1 MVFHSFALHW
11 EDITLYDAAGVRS
24 YCLVFVIEIIIG
36 PKKGSDV
43 ELENGTKAMVTKLTS
58 ITDKII
64 KCRTN
69 DKSSTEGKC
78 PKSFQ
83 SIRGK
88 TIADCLGQEVV
99 VDILRFADR
108 SSFGQL
114 PSWLPLQS
122 GPSPPLQS
130 FPDGGWLQLPAS
142 TKSCILASFYDRST
156 CWGRSYV
163 GGSWWLS
170 NLSGRSCIHSG
181 WGGVGWPAWHSRLP
195 VAT

>member
-1 MVFHSFALHW
+1 MVFHSFALHC
-11 EDITLYDAAGVRS
+11 EDINLYDAAGVRS
-24 YCLVFVIEIIIG
+24 YCLVFVIKIIIG

-88 TIADCLGQEVV
+88 TIADCLGQGV

-114 PSWLPLQS
+114 PS
-122 GPSPPLQS
+122 
-130 FPDGGWLQLPAS
+130 F
-142 TKSCILASFYDRST
+142 LASRLFLPGFP
-156 CWGRSYV
+156 CNLG
-163 GGSWWLS
+163 LPHPC
-170 NLSGRSCIHSG
+170 NLSQTEVDSSSRRQPN
-181 WGGVGWPAWHSRLP
+181 PAF
-195 VAT
+195 

>member
-1 MVFHSFALHW
+1 MGNGFSLFVLHC
-11 EDITLYDAAGVRS
+11 EDITLYDAASVRS
-24 YCLVFVIEIIIG
+24 YCLVFVIKIIIG

-69 DKSSTEGKC
+69 DKSLTEGKC

-114 PSWLPLQS
+114 PS
-122 GPSPPLQS
+122 
-130 FPDGGWLQLPAS
+130 F
-142 TKSCILASFYDRST
+142 LASRLFLPGFPRNLGLPHP
-156 CWGRSYV
+156 C
-163 GGSWWLS
+163 
-170 NLSGRSCIHSG
+170 NLSQTEVDSSSRRQPN
-181 WGGVGWPAWHSRLP
+181 PAF
-195 VAT
+195 

>member
-1 MVFHSFALHW
+1 MVFHSFALHC
-11 EDITLYDAAGVRS
+11 EDINLYDAAGVRS
-24 YCLVFVIEIIIG
+24 YCLVFVIKIIVG

-69 DKSSTEGKC
+69 DKSLTEGKC

-114 PSWLPLQS
+114 PSWLPDC
-122 GPSPPLQS
+122 S
-130 FPDGGWLQLPAS
+130 F
-142 TKSCILASFYDRST
+142 LASPAIWAFPTPVIFPRRRLT
-156 CWGRSYV
+156 PAP
-163 GGSWWLS
+163 
-170 NLSGRSCIHSG
+170 
-181 WGGVGWPAWHSRLP
+181 GVNQILHFSLFL
-195 VAT
+195 

>member
-24 YCLVFVIEIIIG
+24 YCLVFVIKIIIG

-69 DKSSTEGKC
+69 DKSLTEGKC

-114 PSWLPLQS
+114 PSFLASRLFLPGFPCNLGLPHPCNLSQTEVDS
-122 GPSPPLQS
+122 SSRRQPSPA
-130 FPDGGWLQLPAS
+130 F
-142 TKSCILASFYDRST
+142 
-156 CWGRSYV
+156 
-163 GGSWWLS
+163 
-170 NLSGRSCIHSG
+170 
-181 WGGVGWPAWHSRLP
+181 
-195 VAT
+195 

>member
-1 MVFHSFALHW
+1 MVFHSFALHC
-11 EDITLYDAAGVRS
+11 EDINLYDAAGVRS

-43 ELENGTKAMVTKLTS
+43 ELENGTKAMVTKLTN

-69 DKSSTEGKC
+69 DKSLTEGKC

-88 TIADCLGQEVV
+88 TIADCLGQGV

-114 PSWLPLQS
+114 PSFLASRLFLPGFPRNLGLPHPCNLSQTEVDS
-122 GPSPPLQS
+122 SSRRQPSPA
-130 FPDGGWLQLPAS
+130 F
-142 TKSCILASFYDRST
+142 
-156 CWGRSYV
+156 
-163 GGSWWLS
+163 
-170 NLSGRSCIHSG
+170 
-181 WGGVGWPAWHSRLP
+181 
-195 VAT
+195 